1 MQDEKKIDSEQ
12 FSKEQM
18 AVFRASAVRQIK
30 EDGVCLEMRCY
41 DCRGSFIYNSGVG
54 CCENG
59 WRRGVSGYLPDSV
72 AVASCKAFLKDNPVV
87 EKEQTMTERDVKQ
100 IQQESKELVEAL
112 NWMKNEIEYKAPLS
126 DTWWYDEAETVLD
139 MIKRILAKHS

>member
-54 CCENG
+54 CCKNG
-59 WRRGVSGYLPDSV
+59 WRRGVSGYLPDPV
-72 AVASCKAFLKDNPVV
+72 AVASCKAFLEDNPV
-87 EKEQTMTERDVKQ
+87 EKEQTMTERD
-100 IQQESKELVEAL
+100 KELVEAL
-112 NWMKNEIEYKAPLS
+112 KWMENEIEYKAPLS